1 MKRFTTTIH
10 RHIQIAAP
18 VHRVWRALC
27 LPDEVAQWD
36 GAVHFPID
44 APVDY
49 PQPGQ
54 RVRWH
59 TTGTLLRVLIDEP
72 REVIPNRRLRSN
84 LSLGPARFDEVY
96 TLETCADNAEIPAD
110 QCLLN
115 MSLTLHVVA
124 VPLRRLW
131 YRHFVS
137 DTPAS
142 MESALRSIRIH
153 CETTPD
159 SVFDPDA

>member
-1 MKRFTTTIH
+1 MKRFTTTFD
-10 RHIQIAAP
+10 RHIQIAVP
-18 VHRVWRALC
+18 VHRVWQALC

-36 GAVHFPID
+36 SGVHASLD

-54 RVRWH
+54 RVRWQ
-59 TTGTLLRVLIDEP
+59 TTGTFLRILIDEP
-72 REVIPNRRLRSN
+72 REVIRERRLRSN
-84 LSLGPARFDEVY
+84 LSLGPARFDEMY
-96 TLETCADNAEIPAD
+96 TLETGADNSEIPAD
-110 QCLLN
+110 QCLLH

-124 VPLRRLW
+124 VPLRQLW
-131 YRHFVS
+131 YRHFLA

-142 MESALRSIRIH
+142 MESALASIRNH

-159 SVFDPDA
+159 RVFGPEA